1 MKPYVNQYDAYTLY
15 RQNKD
20 WIVRLEYVG
29 SNYDN
34 ESGRS
39 SKFWSAEN
47 EGGSV
52 RISWG
57 RIGSSGQSTL
67 KDWSYFDK
75 KCGDK
80 LGKGYA
86 LASRTAAIPADK
98 PATPTLTGPYAQITK
113 VYQDGVKYKAFNS
126 DGVFVMTL
134 TEAGYNEISAVL
146 GQGA

>member
-1 MKPYVNQYDAYTLY
+1 MKPYVNQYDAYTLDG
-15 RQNKD
+15 QNKD

-29 SNYDN
+29 TNYDN

-52 RISWG
+52 RIRWG
-57 RIGSSGQSTL
+57 KIGSSGQSTL

-80 LGKGYA
+80 LSKGYA
-86 LASRTAAIPADK
+86 LAPCTAVIPADK
-98 PATPTLTGPYAQITK
+98 PATLTLTGPYAQI
-113 VYQDGVKYKAFNS
+113 VAVIQDGAKYNAFNS
-126 DGVFVMTL
+126 DGDFVMTL

-146 GQGA
+146 EQA